1 MNLLQNNAEQLVII
15 TILLSKIVSND
26 ELATPHAHWYPQ
38 NGNTICLG
46 TCLCDKHMMHT
57 YYVLPI

>member
-26 ELATPHAHWYPQ
+26 KLATPHTHIGIHKMATLFVLAHV
-38 NGNTICLG
+38 
-46 TCLCDKHMMHT
+46 
-57 YYVLPI
+57 YVINI